1 MGAYTQVAR
10 IPKLE
15 SDLAKRILHEPT
27 SYDRQIAFG
36 GVFTNDMEMVVRVNG
51 NPQADCGWCEAILYD
66 DLGEVDCTDVR
77 DSVFGDWK
85 IEYNGDTYTL
95 RIKEEM

>member
-1 MGAYTQVAR
+1 MGAYTQVAK
-10 IPKLE
+10 IPKFE
-15 SDLAKRILHEPT
+15 SDLAKRILHKPT

-51 NPQADCGWCEAILYD
+51 NPQVDCGWCEAILYD

-77 DSVFGDWK
+77 DSIFGDWK

-95 RIKEEM
+95 RIKEEV